1 VKPAEFGSGLA
12 LRVPAVCAAVL
23 IATEQKMFIRI
34 AGILA
39 LTWLAAVVAFGVAA
53 TLVHLILFV
62 AAISLLLHFVSGT
75 RRTI

>member
-1 VKPAEFGSGLA
+1 
-12 LRVPAVCAAVL
+12 
-23 IATEQKMFIRI
+23 MFIRI

-53 TLVHLILFV
+53 TFVHLILFV
-62 AAISLLLHFVSGT
+62 AVISLLLHFVSGT